1 MARYAPIAVRLSAR
15 NPAGDAES
23 HAHASFTRAVPLLCV
38 QEVRGEAWKY
48 LLNVAKPDKSEE
60 MSLRKRMLQAACAR
74 VCAAVLRAR
83 VSLRVRASLSQVS
96 GTDSWID

>member
-74 VCAAVLRAR
+74 VCARGSASARIFARACI
-83 VSLRVRASLSQVS
+83 AVS
-96 GTDSWID
+96 GIGDG